1 MSDRRRLLS
10 TLSFLLPAVTVA
22 ILVGGLIYDGTKE
35 GEDPDLSWLY
45 AIGVAAGL
53 LAMVL
58 GFQARGTRNR

>member
-10 TLSFLLPAVTVA
+10 TLSFVLLGVTVV
-22 ILVGGLIYDGTKE
+22 ILVGGLIYDGTKD
-35 GEDPDLSWLY
+35 GEDPNLSWLY

-58 GFQARGTRNR
+58 GYQARGKANH